1 VRSLEDPRTKLE
13 ILSRLRRVRPESRRQ
28 WGRMS
33 PHQMVCHLSDS
44 FEIAMGGK
52 KATPAGTVFHRTII
66 RWIAFH
72 APLQW
77 PKNYRTLPEADQE
90 IGGTRP
96 EDFVQDLETL
106 GGLIDRF
113 TAVPRTFVWA
123 PHPIFGPLS
132 DREWMR
138 WGYLHT
144 DHHLRQFD
152 E

>member
-1 VRSLEDPRTKLE
+1 MKSLADSRARQE
-13 ILSRLRRVRPESRRQ
+13 ILVRLRRVRPESQRR

-33 PHQMVCHLSDS
+33 PHQMLCHLSDS
-44 FEIAMGGK
+44 FKIAMGEK
-52 KATPAGTVFHRTII
+52 ESRPIGTVFHRTVI

-72 APLQW
+72 VPLQW
-77 PKNYRTLPEADQE
+77 PKEYTTLPEADQE

-96 EDFVQDLETL
+96 LDFAQDFRTLEA
-106 GGLIDRF
+106 LIDRF
-113 TAVPRTFVWA
+113 TAARRTFAWA
-123 PHPIFGPLS
+123 PHPIFGRLS

-144 DHHLRQFD
+144 DHHLRQFG